1 MGGGHHRVYQHLCN
15 GANIGARADRVD
27 FRQRRGARNRVY
39 CLCSDLIRGSL
50 AGLVAKAF
58 SRAKPLARLRE
69 QVRHN
74 VPLSNTPQPINECG
88 HGLGVNAAAVVG

>member
-39 CLCSDLIRGSL
+39 CLCRDLIRGRL

-74 VPLSNTPQPINECG
+74 VPLSNTPQSINECG
-88 HGLGVNAAAVVG
+88 HGLGVNTAAVVG